1 MKQKLKPETWVGIF
15 LIAGILMIIGVILG
29 FGNIKTSKEQT
40 YPINI
45 IFKDAAGLIKDS
57 QIRLGGVTVG
67 KVTKAP
73 ELLPSGNEVM
83 TRLEHNR
90 PVTEVLLRRVDA
102 AESFLRTLGLKG
114 CRVRV
119 HGDSLA
125 RIELPEKERKLFWDG
140 QLASTA
146 ARRLRELGFRH
157 ITLDLEGYSRGS
169 MNEPS

>member
-1 MKQKLKPETWVGIF
+1 MFSSLAARAAEMGFPLLADGSNLDDLDDYRPGRKALQELGIPSPF
-15 LIAGILMIIGVILG
+15 LEASMDKADIRRLAC
-29 FGNIKTSKEQT
+29 
-40 YPINI
+40 
-45 IFKDAAGLIKDS
+45 
-57 QIRLGGVTVG
+57 RLGLPESVSG
-67 KVTKAP
+67 KPAYAC
-73 ELLPSGNEVM
+73 LL

-90 PVTEVLLRRVDA
+90 PVTEVQQRRVDA

-114 CRVRV
+114 CRVRA

-125 RIELPEKERKLFWDG
+125 RIELPEKERRLFWDG

-146 ARRLRELGFRH
+146 VRRLRELGFRH